1 MSELAWNRN
10 CQSFGTMQMKKNI
23 VRSYTVAIIL
33 RISGKTNKV
42 QVQYYTYLVKKRYIS
57 KIIDITCCC

>member
-1 MSELAWNRN
+1 
-10 CQSFGTMQMKKNI
+10 MKKIKKI
-23 VRSYTVAIIL
+23 VVSYTVAIIL

-42 QVQYYTYLVKKRYIS
+42 QVQYYTYLVKKRYLS

>member
-10 CQSFGTMQMKKNI
+10 CQSFGTMQMKKIKKI
-23 VRSYTVAIIL
+23 VISYTVAIIL

-42 QVQYYTYLVKKRYIS
+42 QVQYYTYLVKN
-57 KIIDITCCC
+57 DIYLK